1 MSTVEKSDHYT
12 RAAGYV
18 EGYYLGLMTGK
29 GNTKPRDEGVVY
41 VHKAIY
47 RDIVE
52 YKKDSPFT

>member
-1 MSTVEKSDHYT
+1 MSTVEKSDLYT